1 MFDWIVNG
9 TTYSL
14 DDKTNFYVLGH
25 TGTGMMPVRRLEERG
40 PLQNGVTDR
49 GFRLDERTII
59 LSMGISGSDLSDFYS
74 KRTSLLTIMKPR
86 NTAGILRFTLGSTI
100 RQIDAHYVGD
110 ALGFDDSAR
119 QYLWQRVGIAL
130 KCPDPRW
137 YDPTVH
143 AVTFNLGGGSDAF
156 TVPYEV
162 PYKMG
167 ASTIDLDKTITY
179 VGSVRSYPTI
189 RITGPITNPVITHN
203 GTGYK
208 LDFTGTTI
216 AAGDWYEID
225 LGYGENTIKDKSGA
239 SVLDNLSDDSDLVEF
254 AILPAPD
261 LAGGVNSINVS
272 GSSINESTK
281 IDVNYYDMYIGI

>member
-1 MFDWIVNG
+1 MFDWVINS

-14 DDKTNFYVLGH
+14 EDGTYCYLCGVS
-25 TGTGMMPVRRLEERG
+25 GTGMAPIRRLEERG

-49 GFRLDERTII
+49 GHRLAPRLI
-59 LSMGISGSDLSDFYS
+59 LVSLELKGSDIPDLYQKKAD
-74 KRTSLLTIMKPR
+74 LLRIFKPMD
-86 NTAGILRFTLGSTI
+86 AGGILRFTLGDTV
-100 RQIDAHYVGD
+100 RQIKGYAVGD
-110 ALGFDDSAR
+110 SLGFDDNASSYLVR
-119 QYLWQRVGIAL
+119 QATVAL

-203 GTGYK
+203 GTGFK
-208 LDFTGTTI
+208 LGFTGTTI

-239 SVLDNLSDDSDLVEF
+239 NVLPYLSDDSDLVEF

-272 GSSINESTK
+272 GSSINEDTRV
-281 IDVNYYDMYIGI
+281 DVNYYDMYIGI